1 MKITFA
7 ALALL
12 ACAAAQAEPMNTTA
26 AAEAEIKQF
35 TLSCFNALNQERWLD
50 NARCYEPGQ
59 LADFQRLY
67 LARAGEMAPG
77 IVPHEF
83 NAYYKGDITLDKLKT
98 IEPAEFFAAFNGG
111 WSSLLAPR
119 GPCKR
124 EASLFEV
131 TKIEAQSQVKYQVAG
146 ITTARR
152 TCDGKTEEKSKEESV
167 LVQVQSG
174 KPAIELPRH
183 FFDLLQ
189 AAK

>member
-12 ACAAAQAEPMNTTA
+12 ACAAADAEPMNAT

-35 TLSCFNALNQERWLD
+35 ALSCFNALNQERWLD

-67 LARAGEMAPG
+67 LARVGEMAPG
-77 IVPHEF
+77 TVPPEF
-83 NAYYKGDITLDKLKT
+83 NAYYKGDITLDKLK
-98 IEPAEFFAAFNGG
+98 IVEPAEFFAAFNGG

-119 GPCKR
+119 GHCKR

-131 TKIEAQSQVKYQVAG
+131 TKIEAQSQGKYQLAG

-152 TCDGKTEEKSKEESV
+152 TCDGKTEEKSREEYIQ
-167 LVQVQSG
+167 LRLQGG

>member
-1 MKITFA
+1 MKPTFT

-12 ACAAAQAEPMNTTA
+12 ACAAAYAEPMDNGG
-26 AAEAEIKQF
+26 AETGIGQF
-35 TLSCFNALNQERWLD
+35 ALSCFNALNQEQWLD
-50 NARCYEPGQ
+50 NARCYESGQ

-67 LARAGEMAPG
+67 LARVGEMAPG
-77 IVPHEF
+77 AVPPEF
-83 NAYYKGDITLDKLKT
+83 KAYYKGDITLEKLKT

-111 WSSLLAPR
+111 WSGLLTPR

-124 EASLFEV
+124 EASLFEI
-131 TKIEAQSQVKYQVAG
+131 TGIEAQSQGKYQVAG

-152 TCDGKTEEKSKEESV
+152 TCSGKTEEKSKEEFIT
-167 LVQVQSG
+167 VQLQNG
-174 KPAIELPRH
+174 KPAIELPRR

>member
-1 MKITFA
+1 MKITFT

-12 ACAAAQAEPMNTTA
+12 ACATAHAEPMDTSV
-26 AAEAEIKQF
+26 AETEIRQF
-35 TLSCFNALNQERWLD
+35 ALSCFSALNAEKWLD
-50 NARCYEPGQ
+50 NARCYERGQ
-59 LADFQRLY
+59 LVDFQRLY
-67 LARAGEMAPG
+67 LARVGQMAPG
-77 IVPHEF
+77 VVPHEF
-83 NAYYKGDITLDKLKT
+83 NAYYKGAITLEKLKA
-98 IEPAEFFAAFNGG
+98 IEPTEFFAAFNGG
-111 WSSLLAPR
+111 WSSLLAPQ

-131 TKIEAQSQVKYQVAG
+131 TKIEPQSQGKYQVAG

-152 TCDGKTEEKSKEESV
+152 TCNGKSEEKTREEFI
-167 LVQVQSG
+167 LVQLQSG

>member
-12 ACAAAQAEPMNTTA
+12 ACAAAHAEPMDATA
-26 AAEAEIKQF
+26 AETGIRQF
-35 TLSCFNALNQERWLD
+35 ALSCFNALNQERWLD

-77 IVPHEF
+77 VVPHEF
-83 NAYYKGDITLDKLKT
+83 NTYYKGDITLDKLKT
-98 IEPAEFFAAFNGG
+98 VEPAEFFAAFNGG

-131 TKIEAQSQVKYQVAG
+131 TKIEPQSQGKYQVSG

-152 TCDGKTEEKSKEESV
+152 TCDGKTEEKSREEFIQ
-167 LVQVQSG
+167 LRLQGG

>member
-1 MKITFA
+1 MKIAFS
-7 ALALL
+7 ALVLL
-12 ACAAAQAEPMNTTA
+12 ACAASHAEPA
-26 AAEAEIKQF
+26 KAPEPEIRQF
-35 TLSCFNALNQERWLD
+35 AVSCFNALNQEQWLD

-67 LARAGEMAPG
+67 LARVGEMASG
-77 IVPHEF
+77 AVPQEF
-83 NAYYKGDITLDKLKT
+83 ETYFKGDITLEKLKR
-98 IEPAEFFAAFNGG
+98 IEPTEFFAAFNGG

-119 GPCKR
+119 GPCTR
-124 EASLFEV
+124 EATLFEV
-131 TKIEAQSQVKYQVAG
+131 TKIEAASQGKYHVAG

-152 TCDGKTEEKSKEESV
+152 TCSGNAEEKSKPEFIV
-167 LVQVQSG
+167 VQLQAG